1 MVSPGPAFCAA
12 VRLSVFVATIL
23 TACGAFGFGAGRV
36 TPLLPPLTGCVLE
49 GGGEFCVVGRFTFTV
64 WAKSGV
70 NCISNSKWASRTEIK
85 VRERRNSTIGC
96 VCFITLLEM
105 LTMRGCAGA
114 GTCIVW
120 DVSNLMRWHKTA
132 NCVLTMG
139 RLW

>member
-12 VRLSVFVATIL
+12 VRLSVFVATML

-36 TPLLPPLTGCVLE
+36 TPLLSPLTGRVLA
-49 GGGEFCVVGRFTFTV
+49 GGGEFCVVVGLPFTV
-64 WAKSGV
+64 WGESGV
-70 NCISNSKWASRTEIK
+70 ECTSSRKCASRTEIK

-114 GTCIVW
+114 GTCIEW
-120 DVSNLMRWHKTA
+120 G
-132 NCVLTMG
+132 C
-139 RLW
+139 